1 MTSTELRE
9 LIESSGLSQ
18 REIARMLVIDE
29 RTLRRYLAGDL
40 PIPKV
45 VELAVTCLI
54 DHAPPD
60 NQNGRQ
66 S

>member
-1 MTSTELRE
+1 MLSTTLRE

-18 REIARMLVIDE
+18 REIARLLVIDE

-45 VELAVTCLI
+45 VELAVTCLLN
-54 DHAPPD
+54 HPPVP
-60 NQNGRQ
+60 GA
-66 S
+66 SS